1 MGKGQNAEA
10 VQKLVET
17 VHRLRAPNGCPW
29 DRAQT
34 HQSLRP
40 FVIEE
45 AHEVVDVL
53 DQISTTDDLKNP
65 KVKDAF
71 REELGDLLM
80 QVVLHAEMTREAGAF
95 DFYDVVAGLD
105 EKLIRRHPHVFGDQH
120 ADGPQAAIE
129 SWEKQKAK
137 EKAAKADHS
146 VLSGLPKGL
155 PALQKT
161 QRIIEKVTRVGFQW
175 PDMQGPLDKLQEEVN
190 ELKEEVSRLEAS
202 AKKSGQK
209 ISDLSPDTKKKVSDE
224 LGDLLFNIVNIGFHF
239 GVSAEDSLRGTLSK
253 FERRFRFVEDRL
265 KDAGKTPETSNL
277 EEMDRYWDEA
287 KKVERSKQ
295 S

>member
-1 MGKGQNAEA
+1 MSSNERPEIAR
-10 VQKLVET
+10 LVET

-40 FVIEE
+40 YVIEE

-53 DQISTTDDLKNP
+53 DQIGSADDLKDP
-65 KVKDAF
+65 KIKDAF
-71 REELGDLLM
+71 KEELGDLLM

-95 DFYDVVAGLD
+95 DFYDVVQSLD
-105 EKLIRRHPHVFGDQH
+105 DKLIRRHPHVFGDQH

-129 SWEKQKAK
+129 SWERQKAK
-137 EKAAKADHS
+137 EKAAKKDES

-161 QRIIEKVTRVGFQW
+161 NRIIEKVTRVGFQW
-175 PDMQGPLDKLQEEVN
+175 PDMEGPLAKLQEEVN
-190 ELKEEVSRLEAS
+190 ELKEEVSALES
-202 AKKSGQK
+202 LAKKSGKK
-209 ISDLSPDTKKKVSDE
+209 ISDLGPETKEKLSGE

-239 GVSAEDSLRGTLSK
+239 GVSSEDSLRATLNK
-253 FERRFRFVEDRL
+253 FERRFRFVEKRL
-265 KDAGKTPETSNL
+265 KDSGKTPETSNL

-287 KKVERSKQ
+287 KKVEKAQ
-295 S
+295 QQ